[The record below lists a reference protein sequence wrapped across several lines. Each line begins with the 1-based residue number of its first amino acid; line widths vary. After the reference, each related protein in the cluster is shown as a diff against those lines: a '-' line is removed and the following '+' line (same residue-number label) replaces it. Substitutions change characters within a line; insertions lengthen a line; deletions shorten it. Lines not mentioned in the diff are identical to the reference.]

1 MRSTAVN
8 RGDFQAVGSPQPRR
22 RWRVEGEI
30 RAPATLVDATSY
42 AIADPGSIPG
52 VSTEFTKC
60 RPLLARDG
68 LGFALSASWAFR
80 AACIDQGESSRS
92 ERSRARELSV
102 VPQSSAPLAAAAQRL
117 LRCLPGIARRR
128 QQALLIALLSGAR
141 APGGAWGSG
150 LRPGRSPRQDGRRRV
165 PLSPSHCVRRLWRR
179 RSRRRGAGR
188 SVPLRRRSA
197 LHPRSEVH
205 DRRNL
210 RPADRRLRNRRR
222 TLRAGEPR
230 GNHRRGRR
238 PGGRSSR
245 GALRPGLLQLPPA
258 WPWRATA
265 PSWSQKP
272 IGTASAR
279 SARPGRPPP
288 RSTASRHLRGS
299 APRAMGQCS
308 SPTRK
313 PIAWFASSADGRFAQ
328 ARGDHRH
335 LGWERRR
342 VCASHGVAAD
352 GAGLLGGG
360 RSLQQPRP
368 ALRRRRDHSTARRC
382 LTGNRGRV
390 LGPAAETAFGNP
402 RRYVQALDLESF
414 WLRTRAKP
422 DTRRP
427 CPTVQALHASAGP
440 RLPSTRRCGEL
451 PRPACFSRP
460 LAGRDDPPAH
470 GAAHLEVPLP
480 RHPSRPG
487 PAPPPA
493 THLGALLGNQRLVPR
508 SAHPVRVRVG
518 RGG

>member
-1 MRSTAVN
+1 M
-8 RGDFQAVGSPQPRR
+8 SPRHRPPT
-22 RWRVEGEI
+22 
-30 RAPATLVDATSY
+30 PAGPPD
-42 AIADPGSIPG
+42 
-52 VSTEFTKC
+52 
-60 RPLLARDG
+60 
-68 LGFALSASWAFR
+68 R
-80 AACIDQGESSRS
+80 AALG
-92 ERSRARELSV
+92 
-102 VPQSSAPLAAAAQRL
+102 
-117 LRCLPGIARRR
+117 
-128 QQALLIALLSGAR
+128 GAR

-352 GAGLLGGG
+352 GAGLLGVVDRYNNRVQRFAAAGTTPPPAG
-360 RSLQQPRP
+360 ASPATAVASSVLPPRPRSATLDGTSKPSTSRASGFARVRSLTLAVRAQRFKRFTRLRAQGSLRRDGAASCRGRP
-368 ALRRRRDHSTARRC
+368 ALRVLWRGETILRRTAL
-382 LTGNRGRV
+382 LTSKCRYRV
-390 LGPAAETAFGNP
+390 T
-402 RRYVQALDLESF
+402 
-414 WLRTRAKP
+414 LRVRA
-422 DTRRP
+422 
-427 CPTVQALHASAGP
+427 
-440 RLPSTRRCGEL
+440 
-451 PRPACFSRP
+451 
-460 LAGRDDPPAH
+460 
-470 GAAHLEVPLP
+470 P
-480 RHPSRPG
+480 RHRLLLISARF
-487 PAPPPA
+487 
-493 THLGALLGNQRLVPR
+493 LGNQRLVPR
-508 SAHPVRVRVG
+508 SAHPVRVG